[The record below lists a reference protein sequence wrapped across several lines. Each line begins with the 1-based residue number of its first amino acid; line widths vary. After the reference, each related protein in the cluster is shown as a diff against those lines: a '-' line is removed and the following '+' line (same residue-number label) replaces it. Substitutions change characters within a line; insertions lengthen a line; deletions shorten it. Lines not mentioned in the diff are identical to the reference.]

1 MCHNVC
7 RCIAVFVF
15 IKTLP
20 SFIFYI
26 GLHGVFF
33 LHGGVLM
40 FVVVFA
46 AILVPETKGKSLTE
60 LCSLFKK
67 DEPPAQLDGATN
79 NGFDST

>member
-1 MCHNVC
+1 
-7 RCIAVFVF
+7 
-15 IKTLP
+15 
-20 SFIFYI
+20 
-26 GLHGVFF
+26 
-33 LHGGVLM
+33 M

-67 DEPPAQLDGATN
+67 DELPAVTFAAILVPETKGKSLTDTLPKHGATN